1 MKRFF
6 SSLKKDIRS
15 SSLSSTTLSST
26 STSTSLINNA
36 FKSENTSS
44 KNKKLEV
51 DKN

>member
-1 MKRFF
+1 MIVNTKNPNKIKSLFF
-6 SSLKKDIRS
+6 LEK
-15 SSLSSTTLSST
+15 
-26 STSTSLINNA
+26 NNA